1 MSRTYVVVE
10 WNGKFYELCV
20 LPFGLA
26 PACWVFTKIN
36 KELVGKWRA
45 LSFSVDPYVDVF
57 AFAVR
62 APTLTDPT
70 TLAVLS
76 RNMQDV
82 REVGWLV
89 AVGKSQLFFTRIVV
103 HIGIGIAPYVS
114 TFCTYHGKQAP
125 YVVRRGG
132 QMGSTQAPA
141 GATGGAAE
149 AARGPA
155 EAVHLRLAHLERLVV
170 RLAQGGLPREAET
183 LAGVVGRLAGGLP
196 AKLAAEHTGFAERA
210 CCSALPQGCA
220 AAEHPALARALVSL
234 WLTLPEAPQD
244 LKVALQLVE
253 ELHEVL
259 GDEESD
265 GAERS
270 EKITVVNVRTARSVA
285 AAVLGHA
292 EAALEDAEW
301 VLGAM
306 RVGGSGGAGVT
317 AGGGDA
323 RGAARSR
330 VEAAVYERLDGVV
343 QILAGMC
350 RITELPGAVAE
361 TVLRVLTRVYKA
373 LEVAAKALLAP
384 KGVKQA
390 LPARQFSGLVEGCA
404 RELTPQVYEFIRIMQ
419 QAECENEA
427 DGGAGKAS
435 AAQIKREARSI
446 PNLVFHVEMFE
457 KCLIQL
463 SKATGVNL
471 MRGAKRSTSRDFK
484 INLPTSARDPS
495 HPAAP
500 SVRLGK
506 RPAQDEEAAGA
517 EECVSDEEEHG
528 DRGNEQQQEEE
539 EEEEEDR
546 QDIGDEDHDQ
556 SEEDVNGG
564 EMDE

>member
-1 MSRTYVVVE
+1 SMRRVEQRVPMLTPRCLALLLEAVVGEGVRPSRTAARATAPAALQALAPLTREPPFQAFVLQAAWQLLRAGTGSTGAPRTAWGLLGNGGQASSEGGSNIGDAQGNIAEAALVEESRQWLHLGLPLLRACEALILSATGAGQAGGVAGGKVVRKD
-10 WNGKFYELCV
+10 GGD
-20 LPFGLA
+20 GLA
-26 PACWVFTKIN
+26 
-36 KELVGKWRA
+36 
-45 LSFSVDPYVDVF
+45 
-57 AFAVR
+57 
-62 APTLTDPT
+62 
-70 TLAVLS
+70 
-76 RNMQDV
+76 
-82 REVGWLV
+82 LV
-89 AVGKSQLFFTRIVV
+89 AVRCLDLL
-103 HIGIGIAPYVS
+103 
-114 TFCTYHGKQAP
+114 
-125 YVVRRGG
+125 
-132 QMGSTQAPA
+132 TQAASQEQLA
-141 GATGGAAE
+141 GMLQEVLPRATPPGRQAAVAEPVAEPVAEAAFGNSSAGCQAGRDLGKGEAGEGEEKCNEEEDEQDEEAEDPMLTMQGGAAE

-435 AAQIKREARSI
+435 AAQIKREAR
-446 PNLVFHVEMFE
+446 
-457 KCLIQL
+457 
-463 SKATGVNL
+463 
-471 MRGAKRSTSRDFK
+471 
-484 INLPTSARDPS
+484 
-495 HPAAP
+495 
-500 SVRLGK
+500 
-506 RPAQDEEAAGA
+506 
-517 EECVSDEEEHG
+517 
-528 DRGNEQQQEEE
+528 
-539 EEEEEDR
+539 
-546 QDIGDEDHDQ
+546 
-556 SEEDVNGG
+556 
-564 EMDE
+564 